1 MPRRK
6 GSLKTRERI
15 LKAAEELLRT
25 QGLAGVTTRAIAKQ
39 VGCSEGAL
47 YVHFNG
53 RVALLVAVLEE
64 CLPSMLD
71 PLGRLEEAVGH
82 SSPSANLENVI
93 KGVYRFQRRV
103 APIFGSLF
111 AEPALLKAYQRAL
124 HSKNRGPHRVVAR
137 IASYID
143 AEQRLGRLAIGVA
156 PHMAASILVSS
167 CFWRAFT
174 EQFLDTTLAP
184 AWPAF
189 SKALVAA
196 AVGLVLPDRK
206 PHVFNGP

>member
-1 MPRRK
+1 MPKRK
-6 GSLKTRERI
+6 TSLKTRQHI

-25 QGLAGVTTRAIAKQ
+25 QGLAGVTTRAIAQQ

-47 YVHFNG
+47 YVHFKG
-53 RVALLVAVLEE
+53 RLTLLVAVLEE
-64 CLPSMLD
+64 CLPSMLG
-71 PLGRLEEAVGH
+71 PLVGLDHAVGQN
-82 SSPSANLENVI
+82 SPADNLENAI
-93 KGVYRFQRRV
+93 KGIYRFQRRV

-124 HSKNRGPHRVVAR
+124 QSKNRGPHRAVAR
-137 IASYID
+137 IASYIE
-143 AEQRLGRLAIGVA
+143 AEQQLGRLAIGID
-156 PHMAASILVSS
+156 PHTAASILMSS

-174 EQFLDTTLAP
+174 EQFLDTTVAP

-196 AVGLVLPDRK
+196 AVG
-206 PHVFNGP
+206 PHHAALNK